1 MEAPEERPADGNY
14 NALPPRK
21 SASAKTVIIRI
32 VVVVLIV
39 IAAVVGYRFWQNLQR
54 FESTDDAQVDGS
66 IYTISARITGHV
78 SEVLIQDEQIVK
90 AGDVLVKLDPKDYE
104 VAIAKARGDLADAI
118 ATYQSQRTDVPVTLS
133 TTTGALNNAKAT
145 RLDASAAVSG
155 AERQE
160 DAARARLATAQA
172 NVRVAEANAKKAA
185 DDVARYKLLVD
196 KDEISKQQY
205 DQAVSAADAARATV
219 DAQRASAN
227 EAQQNISAAGKAVEQ
242 ARARVLEAD
251 ASIESALSG
260 PGQVKATEAKAQ
272 SAEAKVQQQRALLD
286 QAELNLQYTTIVAPI
301 SGVIGKKAVEVG
313 NNISAGQQLMA
324 IVPLDD
330 IWITANFKE
339 TQLRDMRV
347 GQPVKIVVDAYDR
360 TYTGKVLRLA
370 GASGAKF
377 SLLPP
382 ENATGNY
389 VKVVQRIPVRIVLDP
404 GQNDDHLLRPGMSVT
419 PTVEVR

>member
-1 MEAPEERPADGNY
+1 VDREPAGDY
-14 NALPPRK
+14 TVPPPRPRT
-21 SASAKTVIIRI
+21 SAKTIVIRI
-32 VVVVLIV
+32 VVLALIV
-39 IAAVVGYRFWQNLQR
+39 IAAVEGYRFWQNLQR

-66 IYTISARITGHV
+66 IYTISSRITGHV

-133 TTTGALNNAKAT
+133 TTSGALNNAKAS

-172 NVRVAEANAKKAA
+172 NVRVAEANAQKAA
-185 DDVARYKLLVD
+185 DDVARYKMLVD

-205 DQAVSAADAARATV
+205 DQAVSAADAARATL
-219 DAQRASAN
+219 DAQKAMVN
-227 EAQQNISAAGKAVEQ
+227 EAQQNILAAGKAVEQ
-242 ARARVLEAD
+242 ARARVSEAD
-251 ASIESALSG
+251 ASIESAMSG
-260 PGQVKATEAKAQ
+260 PGQVKVTEAKAQ
-272 SAEAKVQQQRALLD
+272 SAEAKVEQQRALLD
-286 QAELNLQYTTIVAPI
+286 QAELNRQYTTIVAPI

-339 TQLRDMRV
+339 TQLKDMHV

-360 TYTGKVLRLA
+360 SYTGKVLRLA

-389 VKVVQRIPVRIVLDP
+389 VKVVQRIPVRIVLDA